1 MKKLIAGAVFA
12 ITIVCSTLGSQ
23 ADSVKRVEVGVLN
36 CIVEG
41 GTGFIFGSS
50 KDLSCTFEP
59 VGENAVKERYFG
71 AITKYGL
78 DVGKTQSGVIAW
90 GVLAPTSDTF
100 RPGALAG
107 NYLGVS
113 AQTTVGAGLG
123 ANALIGGS
131 NKTVALQ
138 PVSVSAQT
146 GLNLAL
152 AIGQLELRAAAD

>member
-1 MKKLIAGAVFA
+1 MKKIIASTLFAAAIAGSFHA
-12 ITIVCSTLGSQ
+12 SH
-23 ADSVKRVEVGVLN
+23 ADTVKRVEIGVLN

-41 GTGFIFGSS
+41 GAGFIFGSS

-59 VGENAVKERYFG
+59 AGDTAVKGRYFG

-78 DVGKTQSGVIAW
+78 DVGQTQSGVIAW
-90 GVLAPTSDTF
+90 GVLAPTTDRF

-113 AQTTVGAGLG
+113 AQATVGAGLG

-131 NKTVALQ
+131 SETIALQ